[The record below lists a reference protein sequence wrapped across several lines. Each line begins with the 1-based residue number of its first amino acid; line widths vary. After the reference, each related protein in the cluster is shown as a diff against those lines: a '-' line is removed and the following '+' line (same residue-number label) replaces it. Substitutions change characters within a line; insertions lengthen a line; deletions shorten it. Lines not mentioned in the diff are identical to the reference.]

1 MQYLPVPR
9 FSFVSQENELR
20 SYFKSEYRTDWEVNY
35 EHFMSQRIEERKAA
49 SRRKL
54 KSFFR
59 AITRFFI
66 PDDKSD
72 YEKFLSQ
79 ADSHEDLERRQRMW
93 DEQHSHK
100 RIGAASW

>member
-9 FSFVSQENELR
+9 FSFISQENELR

-59 AITRFFI
+59 AIARFF
-66 PDDKSD
+66 
-72 YEKFLSQ
+72 YT
-79 ADSHEDLERRQRMW
+79 R
-93 DEQHSHK
+93 
-100 RIGAASW
+100 